1 MKRILQSL
9 SSSKQRLLRKSK
21 EGDGP
26 EMYSYNTK
34 FASKSKK
41 VRVDQLQIRETQQ
54 ENTQTK
60 EHIFQDRQYA
70 IDAAIVRILKA
81 RKQLG
86 HTMLISEIFSQL
98 KFPAK
103 PADIKKRIESL
114 ISRDYIERDDEN
126 PQIYKYVA

>member
-1 MKRILQSL
+1 MGSL
-9 SSSKQRLLRKSK
+9 SSSKQKLMRKNK
-21 EGDGP
+21 EADAP
-26 EMYSYNTK
+26 ETYTFNTK

-103 PADIKKRIESL
+103 PGDIKKRIESL
-114 ISRDYIERDDEN
+114 INREYIERDDEN
-126 PQIYKYVA
+126 SQIYKYVA